1 MSFMLA
7 DWFGV
12 PADKSSQLSDTDRKR
27 FAAEMAIALMKS
39 LGGDD
44 EEFDFDD
51 SDEDWLLALV
61 CWSRILANVKLCV
74 DAFNFSKADG
84 CESGAAYVES
94 VKI

>member
-51 SDEDWLLALV
+51 SDED
-61 CWSRILANVKLCV
+61 
-74 DAFNFSKADG
+74 
-84 CESGAAYVES
+84 
-94 VKI
+94 